1 MTYAFST
8 SGNFWKTRYSF
19 EPDCY
24 GASENYFV
32 SFLPKALTGATGAD
46 LCWVH
51 NTNQTRNSFYGD
63 LYPSTISVVSN
74 ENPSAEKAYRALSIE
89 SNQNVFKAKVSTN
102 LDLPNSSV
110 TKPQTAEVRSFD
122 AREEALY
129 AAIGPSKTNSKKN
142 VKVIGSLFNN
152 QPFLYFENNV
162 SDSFDKG
169 LQPNFTQDVPS
180 NIRFLT
186 MKINPIDANEVALR
200 NAAVAFEDG
209 NTGNFYYIKNAP
221 AVGQSQL
228 TLAPALF
235 NIEDCYAESVFRV
248 ATFRQNPTNFY
259 GNVALYGSYLT
270 LIYSNEDIGII
281 EIFDSNWN
289 PINQYA
295 VAEGPRRV
303 IVVYD
308 PELEGD
314 PIRGRYARID
324 IETQAD
330 GKPFELLAVNTE
342 YSMSN
347 LDASK

>member
-51 NTNQTRNSFYGD
+51 NTNQHRNTFYRQT
-63 LYPSTISVVSN
+63 YPSTISVVSN
-74 ENPSAEKAYRALSIE
+74 ENPSAEKAYKALSIE

-102 LDLPNSSV
+102 LDLPDSSV
-110 TKPQTAEVRSFD
+110 TKPQTAEVNYFD

-142 VKVIGSLFNN
+142 VKVIGSIAASAPFNLVIN
-152 QPFLYFENNV
+152 TIAL
-162 SDSFDKG
+162 
-169 LQPNFTQDVPS
+169 S
-180 NIRFLT
+180 NSNGYTNI
-186 MKINPIDANEVALR
+186 PANEPVYPFVIR
-200 NAAVAFEDG
+200 INAFDSNEVSLNNAGVAFELASPG
-209 NTGNFYYIKNAP
+209 VSGYGFYYLGINNGGVGVAPFNA
-221 AVGQSQL
+221 
-228 TLAPALF
+228 
-235 NIEDCYAESVFRV
+235 EDCYEKSIFRV
-248 ATFRQNPTNFY
+248 ASFRSNPSNASGGITPGTF
-259 GNVALYGSYLT
+259 LT
-270 LIYSNEDIGII
+270 LTYPNSIQQQNVLGSNFLTPFALQPGLKRII
-281 EIFDSNWN
+281 
-289 PINQYA
+289 A
-295 VAEGPRRV
+295 
-303 IVVYD
+303 VYD
-308 PELEGD
+308 PELDGD

>member
-51 NTNQTRNSFYGD
+51 NTNQQRNTFYRQT
-63 LYPSTISVVSN
+63 YPSTISVVSN

-102 LDLPNSSV
+102 LDLPDSSV

-142 VKVIGSLFNN
+142 VKVIGSIYESAPFNLVIN
-152 QPFLYFENNV
+152 TIALSNSNGYTNIPLTAQVLPLVIRINAF
-162 SDSFDKG
+162 DS
-169 LQPNFTQDVPS
+169 
-180 NIRFLT
+180 
-186 MKINPIDANEVALR
+186 NEVSLD
-200 NAAVAFEDG
+200 NAGVAFELAYPG
-209 NTGNFYYIKNAP
+209 AGGYGFYYLKNNNGGP
-221 AVGQSQL
+221 QFM
-228 TLAPALF
+228 PF
-235 NIEDCYAESVFRV
+235 NAEDCYEESIFRV
-248 ATFRQNPTNFY
+248 ASFRSNPSNAAGGITPGTF
-259 GNVALYGSYLT
+259 LT
-270 LIYSNEDIGII
+270 LTYPISIPQQTAQSNFLNSFAVQPGQKRII
-281 EIFDSNWN
+281 
-289 PINQYA
+289 A
-295 VAEGPRRV
+295 
-303 IVVYD
+303 VYD
-308 PELEGD
+308 PELDGD

>member
-51 NTNQTRNSFYGD
+51 NTNPQRNTFYRQT
-63 LYPSTISVVSN
+63 YPSTISVVSN
-74 ENPSAEKAYRALSIE
+74 ENPSAEKAYKALSIE

-102 LDLPNSSV
+102 LDLPDSSV
-110 TKPQTAEVRSFD
+110 TKPQAAEVNYFD

-129 AAIGPSKTNSKKN
+129 ASIGPSKTNSKKN
-142 VKVIGSLFNN
+142 IKLIALVNSQSVVTNYSFLDAILAKIAPSDFSLSIYKFALLKCT
-152 QPFLYFENNV
+152 FVDDL
-162 SDSFDKG
+162 S
-169 LQPNFTQDVPS
+169 PS
-180 NIRFLT
+180 SLS
-186 MKINPIDANEVALR
+186 
-200 NAAVAFEDG
+200 NAAVFGVYGVTEDD
-209 NTGNFYYIKNAP
+209 YKYIKQNGTSYTLEPFSAEECLSDGSIRFFRFFRSSDFP
-221 AVGQSQL
+221 GIVG
-228 TLAPALF
+228 
-235 NIEDCYAESVFRV
+235 NGDYI
-248 ATFRQNPTNFY
+248 
-259 GNVALYGSYLT
+259 VALAYPANMSDLV
-270 LIYSNEDIGII
+270 SNDFGIQNI
-281 EIFDSNWN
+281 SN
-289 PINQYA
+289 
-295 VAEGPRRV
+295 VRLFC
-303 IVVYD
+303 VYD